1 MKMLMVAAVSL
12 AVLSGDPPT
21 PSTSKE
27 LKQLQGEWALQG
39 GERNGT
45 KLELQPDDPKMVLEI
60 RGDKWI
66 FMGQEKGRI
75 IAIDSRNLDT
85 KSSEEGRVG
94 EVDEGIYKLNG
105 DMLTICYYQGKGKN
119 RPTEF
124 ASKDD
129 DTMLVV
135 LKRAKR

>member
-12 AVLSGDPPT
+12 VVSSADPPT
-21 PSTSKE
+21 LSTSKE
-27 LKQLQGEWALQG
+27 LKQLQGEWVLQG
-39 GERNGT
+39 GEKNGT
-45 KLELQPDDPKMVLEI
+45 KLELEQGDPKIVLEI

-66 FMGQEKGRI
+66 FMGQEKGKI

-105 DMLTICYYQGKGKN
+105 DTLTICYYQGKGKK

-129 DTMLVV
+129 DTILVV
-135 LKRAKR
+135 LKRPKR

>member
-1 MKMLMVAAVSL
+1 MNMLMVTAVSL
-12 AVLSGDPPT
+12 ALLGADPPK
-21 PSTSKE
+21 PAAPKE
-27 LKQLQGEWALQG
+27 LKQLQGEWVLQG

-45 KLELQPDDPKMVLEI
+45 KLELKPDDPKMVLEI

-94 EVDEGIYKLNG
+94 EVDEGIYKLTR
-105 DMLTICYYQGKGKN
+105 DTLTICFYQGKEKN

-124 ASKDD
+124 ASKDK
-129 DTMLVV
+129 DTILVV
-135 LKRAKR
+135 LKRSKP

>member
-27 LKQLQGEWALQG
+27 LKQLQGEWVLQG
-39 GERNGT
+39 GEKNGT

-66 FMGQEKGRI
+66 FTGQEKGKI
-75 IAIDSRNLDT
+75 IAMDSKILDI
-85 KSSEEGRVG
+85 KSLEEGRVG
-94 EVDEGIYKLNG
+94 QVDEGIYKLSG
-105 DMLTICYYQGKGKN
+105 DTLTFCIYQGNGKN

-124 ASKDD
+124 TSKDE
-129 DTMLVV
+129 DTIVAIFTR
-135 LKRAKR
+135 LKS

>member
-12 AVLSGDPPT
+12 AVLSADPPT

-27 LKQLQGEWALQG
+27 LKQLQGEWVLQG
-39 GERNGT
+39 GEKNGT
-45 KLELQPDDPKMVLEI
+45 KLELEPGDPKMVLEI

-66 FMGQEKGRI
+66 FMGQDKGRI
-75 IAIDSRNLDT
+75 IAIYSRNLDT
-85 KSSEEGRVG
+85 KSSEDGRVG

-105 DMLTICYYQGKGKN
+105 DTLTICYYQGQGKK

-129 DTMLVV
+129 DTILVV
-135 LKRAKR
+135 LKRSKR